1 LSTLTTPLS
10 EADYARLELLLTRAS
25 ADSMS
30 LEQMD
35 GFFCALVCGPSE
47 EPMSDYFADVVG
59 EELDEESLRFTLVDP
74 DELSAL
80 LIRHWNRIASAMLE
94 GRPYLPVLLEDDDGE
109 MHGHDWAR
117 GFFEGMEFDRE
128 EWDELVTHKE
138 HWQVM
143 APITVLLA
151 DSGHEAVPA
160 LKKRIELQ
168 EELIKVVVLIPLCL
182 AGIFDFFHGNDA

>member
-1 LSTLTTPLS
+1 
-10 EADYARLELLLTRAS
+10 
-25 ADSMS
+25 
-30 LEQMD
+30 
-35 GFFCALVCGPSE
+35 
-47 EPMSDYFADVVG
+47 
-59 EELDEESLRFTLVDP
+59 
-74 DELSAL
+74 
-80 LIRHWNRIASAMLE
+80 
-94 GRPYLPVLLEDDDGE
+94 
-109 MHGHDWAR
+109 
-117 GFFEGMEFDRE
+117 MEFDRE

-182 AGIFDFFHGNDA
+182 AGIFDFYHGNDA